1 MSKLFILIMMMLVS
15 FPAESAYKDWT
26 DKEKNL
32 WKHHLILQGI
42 DTYQTWKV
50 IECQNDPIPC
60 DLVEKN
66 PLLGKFPSKGKLI
79 AQKTIGNY
87 ALYKVMDNSYG
98 SKREKRI
105 KIVLAVFTLVI
116 INNEIQYA
124 KRF

>member
-1 MSKLFILIMMMLVS
+1 MTKVLFIILLLAS
-15 FPAESAYKDWT
+15 FPVESAYKDWT

-32 WKHHLILQGI
+32 WKYHLILQGI

-60 DLVEKN
+60 RLVEQN
-66 PLLGKFPSKGKLI
+66 PLLGEFPSKRKLI
-79 AQKTIGNY
+79 ASKAIGNY
-87 ALYKVMDNSYG
+87 ALYKIINNSYG

-105 KIVLAVFTLVI
+105 KITLVVFTLVV

-124 KRF
+124 KSF

>member
-1 MSKLFILIMMMLVS
+1 MLLAS
-15 FPAESAYKDWT
+15 FPVESAYKDWT

-60 DLVEKN
+60 RLVEQN
-66 PLLGKFPSKGKLI
+66 PLLGKFPSKRKLI
-79 AQKTIGNY
+79 ASKAIGNY
-87 ALYKVMDNSYG
+87 ALYKIINNSYG
-98 SKREKRI
+98 SKRERRI
-105 KIVLAVFTLVI
+105 KIALVVFTLVV

-124 KRF
+124 KSF

>member
-1 MSKLFILIMMMLVS
+1 MTKLLLIILLLAS
-15 FPAESAYKDWT
+15 FPVESAYKDWT
-26 DKEKNL
+26 EKEKNL

-50 IECQNDPIPC
+50 IECQNNPMPC
-60 DLVEKN
+60 NLIEQN

-79 AQKTIGNY
+79 ASKAIGNY
-87 ALYKVMDNSYG
+87 ALYKIIDTSHD

-105 KIVLAVFTLVI
+105 KIMLAVVTLAI
-116 INNEIQYA
+116 INNEIQYE

>member
-1 MSKLFILIMMMLVS
+1 MTKVLFIILLLAS
-15 FPAESAYKDWT
+15 FPVESAYTDWT

-60 DLVEKN
+60 HLVEQN
-66 PLLGKFPSKGKLI
+66 PLLGKFPSKRKLI
-79 AQKTIGNY
+79 ASKAIGNY
-87 ALYKVMDNSYG
+87 ALYKIINNSYG
-98 SKREKRI
+98 SKRERRI
-105 KIVLAVFTLVI
+105 KIMLVVFTLVV

-124 KRF
+124 KSF

>member
-1 MSKLFILIMMMLVS
+1 MTKVLFIILLLAS
-15 FPAESAYKDWT
+15 FPVESAYKDWT

-60 DLVEKN
+60 RLVEQN
-66 PLLGKFPSKGKLI
+66 PLLGKFPSKRKLI
-79 AQKTIGNY
+79 ASKAIGNY
-87 ALYKVMDNSYG
+87 ALYKIINNSYG
-98 SKREKRI
+98 SKRERRI
-105 KIVLAVFTLVI
+105 KIALVVFTLVV

-124 KRF
+124 KSF

>member
-1 MSKLFILIMMMLVS
+1 MTKLLLIILLLASSPV
-15 FPAESAYKDWT
+15 ESAYKDWT

-60 DLVEKN
+60 RLVEKN
-66 PLLGKFPSKGKLI
+66 PLIGKFPSKGRLI
-79 AQKTIGNY
+79 ASKAIGNY
-87 ALYKVMDNSYG
+87 ALYKVIDNSYG
-98 SKREKRI
+98 SKRERRI
-105 KIVLAVFTLVI
+105 KITLAVFTLVI
-116 INNEIQYA
+116 INNEIQYE